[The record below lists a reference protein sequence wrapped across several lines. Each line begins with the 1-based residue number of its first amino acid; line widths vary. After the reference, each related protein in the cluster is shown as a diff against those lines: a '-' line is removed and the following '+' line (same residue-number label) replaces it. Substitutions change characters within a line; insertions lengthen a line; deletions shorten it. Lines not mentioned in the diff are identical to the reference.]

1 MARIRHLAI
10 TTDDTAALADFYMK
24 TFEMIEVMR
33 RPKVNGAVYLSD
45 GYMNLAIL
53 PSHGD
58 PERKVSVGIN
68 HFGFQV
74 DDMQTAETL
83 ALEHGA
89 AKAPFE
95 LPKDGRFAETFILD
109 PDGQRVDLSQDGWKT
124 SP

>member
-10 TTDDTAALADFYMK
+10 TTDDTAALAEFYVK
-24 TFEMIEVMR
+24 TFEMHEVMR

-58 PERKVSVGIN
+58 PERPVATGIN

-74 DDMQTAETL
+74 DDLAAIEKTAL
-83 ALEHGA
+83 AAGA
-89 AKAPFE
+89 SEAPFA
-95 LPKDGRFAETFILD
+95 LPKDGRFAERFVLD
-109 PDGQRVDLSQDGWKT
+109 PSGQRIDLSEDGWKV
-124 SP
+124 